1 MDLEKL
7 ERRVTAIVEKLDEFG
22 YDMREDFD
30 DLLDQEPE
38 LKEVILNNKLKKI
51 EYFHDKENNRVGLLI
66 ANLHITFEFTY
77 GEDEGGPW
85 YEVDC
90 HILDINT
97 GDE

>member
-7 ERRVTAIVEKLDEFG
+7 DRRVTVIVEKLDEFG

-30 DLLDQEPE
+30 DLLNQEPK
-38 LKEVILNNKLKKI
+38 LKEVILSNKLKKI
-51 EYFHDKENNRVGLLI
+51 EYFHDKENNRVGFYI

-77 GEDEGGPW
+77 GEDEEGPW

-90 HILDINT
+90 HILDVNT